1 MTTVMTAGGGRG
13 QVPSGQRGGAGQG
26 VEPCSS
32 DVRAADAEELDRP
45 ETCKQTWAA
54 SGELRRLCRRSK

>member
-1 MTTVMTAGGGRG
+1 MTTVTTAGGGRG

-26 VEPCSS
+26 VEPGSL

-45 ETCKQTWAA
+45 ETCKLTWVA
-54 SGELRRLCRRSK
+54 